1 MTTPQAT
8 STAASAGASS
18 VVTTSTAAISGQV
31 STTLTSAVA
40 SVAMAT
46 SGVVTSTVTSW
57 MGGFTFTNGTNSGI
71 PASITSSVVPSVM
84 ATQPTLVGF
93 NATVPFGS
101 ASGYGVTPAGV
112 PNVAYGQGFGY
123 PAAVSSA

>member
-1 MTTPQAT
+1 MTTPPAT

-46 SGVVTSTVTSW
+46 SGVVTSTVTIW

-112 PNVAYGQGFGY
+112 PNVAYGHRFGY

>member
-1 MTTPQAT
+1 
-8 STAASAGASS
+8 
-18 VVTTSTAAISGQV
+18 
-31 STTLTSAVA
+31 
-40 SVAMAT
+40 MAT
-46 SGVVTSTVTSW
+46 SGVVTSTVTIW

-112 PNVAYGQGFGY
+112 PNVAYGHRIGY